1 MTIDLFIIR
10 KLGLALRSVPQI
22 ATDVVGLV
30 DEWAAR
36 FFEELD
42 YQREGRNGTLFAQ
55 QMAADLP
62 QVRARKRRLNLECS
76 PLRPTR
82 SSGIKRWFQQWQ
94 EAILFVQSVIASW
107 RFCLALVRTMKTV
120 AEQGFSPSAQSAY
133 FPPSPRGDL
142 QGQLY
147 RSSAGVYHIV
157 HLDIVYRLAA
167 LYPCPR

>member
-10 KLGLALRSVPQI
+10 KLGLALRGVPQI

-62 QVRARKRRLNLECS
+62 QVSHPIRAREAHLSAVQLPCSISVTCVISSRSRSCFVLSLNRMVLAMSSLHNWQCCQPNSCACLLPYVTLRRC
-76 PLRPTR
+76 
-82 SSGIKRWFQQWQ
+82 
-94 EAILFVQSVIASW
+94 
-107 RFCLALVRTMKTV
+107 ALSYMT
-120 AEQGFSPSAQSAY
+120 G
-133 FPPSPRGDL
+133 
-142 QGQLY
+142 
-147 RSSAGVYHIV
+147 
-157 HLDIVYRLAA
+157 
-167 LYPCPR
+167 